1 MSGTGWM
8 LIALAYVLLAPVIG
22 CLLSGVDRRLSARM
36 QGRRGPPVMQPYYDV
51 RKFLEKEQISS
62 NHVQDLYVGVYL
74 FFVIVTGILFF
85 SGQDL
90 LLTIFA
96 LTLGETFLIL
106 AAYSSGSP
114 FSQIG
119 AQRELYAAMSF
130 EPIFLLTAIGFYL
143 ETGSFSVS
151 DIVGSG
157 SVPTVMMAGFLMAFV
172 FGLTM
177 KMRKSP
183 FDLSMSHHAHQ
194 DLVRGLTT
202 EFSGRTLAMIEISH
216 WYENIMLLGMVALFF
231 LDRSGDAGSRAGLP
245 PGDRDR
251 QRIRQD
257 DLADRAQER
266 LGGRRRVRASERRDR
281 PVSVRCRKMSYS
293 TKSPWILHYDASS
306 CNGCDIEVL
315 ACLTPL
321 YDVERFG
328 MINTGDPK
336 QADILLITG
345 AVNDQNKEVVK
356 QLYEQMPNPKV
367 VVAIGICACSG
378 GVFRECYNILGGVD
392 TVIPVDVYVPGCA
405 ARPESIIDGVVKGLT
420 VLEEKRKQMKE
431 GRE

>member
-96 LTLGETFLIL
+96 LTLGETFLTL

-157 SVPTVMMAGFLMAFV
+157 SVPTVMMAGFLVAFV

-231 LDRSGDAGSRAGLP
+231 LDGSLLWTGVGMLAAVLVFLLEIVIDNGFARMTWQTALKSGWAVAVLFGLLNVAIVLYLR
-245 PGDRDR
+245 GVEICHI
-251 QRIRQD
+251 QRN
-257 DLADRAQER
+257 R
-266 LGGRRRVRASERRDR
+266 LGSSTTMHPAATDATSRFWHASHRCTMWRD
-281 PVSVRCRKMSYS
+281 S
-293 TKSPWILHYDASS
+293 A
-306 CNGCDIEVL
+306 
-315 ACLTPL
+315 
-321 YDVERFG
+321 
-328 MINTGDPK
+328 
-336 QADILLITG
+336 
-345 AVNDQNKEVVK
+345 
-356 QLYEQMPNPKV
+356 
-367 VVAIGICACSG
+367 
-378 GVFRECYNILGGVD
+378 
-392 TVIPVDVYVPGCA
+392 
-405 ARPESIIDGVVKGLT
+405 
-420 VLEEKRKQMKE
+420 
-431 GRE
+431 

>member
-1 MSGTGWM
+1 MNDMDW
-8 LIALAYVLLAPVIG
+8 IIVALAYALLAPVIG
-22 CLLSGVDRRLSARM
+22 CLLAGIDRKLSARM
-36 QGRRGPPVMQPYYDV
+36 QGRCGPPIRQPYYDV

-62 NHVQDLYVGVYL
+62 NHVQDHYVGVYL

-90 LLTIFA
+90 LLTIFT

-143 ETGSFSVS
+143 ETGSFSIS
-151 DIVGSG
+151 DIVASG
-157 SVPTVMMAGFLMAFV
+157 SVPTVMMAGFLIAFV

-216 WYENIMLLGMVALFF
+216 WYENVMLLGMVALFF
-231 LDRSGDAGSRAGLP
+231 LDGSLLWTIVGIVA
-245 PGDRDR
+245 
-251 QRIRQD
+251 
-257 DLADRAQER
+257 A
-266 LGGRRRVRASERRDR
+266 
-281 PVSVRCRKMSYS
+281 
-293 TKSPWILHYDASS
+293 
-306 CNGCDIEVL
+306 VL
-315 ACLTPL
+315 
-321 YDVERFG
+321 VF
-328 MINTGDPK
+328 
-336 QADILLITG
+336 LL
-345 AVNDQNKEVVK
+345 E
-356 QLYEQMPNPKV
+356 
-367 VVAIGICACSG
+367 
-378 GVFRECYNILGGVD
+378 
-392 TVIPVDVYVPGCA
+392 TVIDNGF
-405 ARPESIIDGVVKGLT
+405 ARMTWQTALKSGWVIAIVFGLLN
-420 VLEEKRKQMKE
+420 VALILYL
-431 GRE
+431 